1 VVLALILAGVI
12 ATPLEVLDAPQPL
25 DVLVY
30 AGGMAVA
37 FIAIGTVLQRSF
49 RTLRRLSRF
58 LDEWEG
64 DGPGRSLPERVGH
77 LEQDM
82 SDVKDRLL
90 GRTTDDPV
98 TG

>member
-1 VVLALILAGVI
+1 MVFLIVLGAIAGPLDVV
-12 ATPLEVLDAPQPL
+12 DAPQPFEL
-25 DVLVY
+25 LVY
-30 AGGMAVA
+30 AGGIAVA
-37 FIAIGTVLQRSF
+37 FIALGTVMQWSF